1 MGTVHLCAWINCFTF
16 TISSGPPATSLART
30 ITIGQAFMSLSLCP
44 CHVGLRSRMPVTP
57 AHARDSFAA
66 FFAAGPSEHSSAAER
81 FSTFASGMST
91 RVGARYLNLSVIV
104 GAVEGSLRRRGLSVG
119 ASPLAQKR
127 CDRCCDRLGQPARR
141 GGKNST
147 TRLRP
152 NRPAGQLHLPPGGAE
167 DTPAPS
173 LFPRL

>member
-16 TISSGPPATSLART
+16 TIKSGPPSTSLART
-30 ITIGQAFMSLSLCP
+30 ITIGQAFMCLMCLSLCP
-44 CHVGLRSRMPVTP
+44 CHVGLRSPHSVLPVTP

-127 CDRCCDRLGQPARR
+127 CDRCRTDRL
-141 GGKNST
+141 
-147 TRLRP
+147 
-152 NRPAGQLHLPPGGAE
+152 
-167 DTPAPS
+167 
-173 LFPRL
+173 